1 MGEDECI
8 VICEL
13 EVNVIEPAV
22 AQCNVSVTVFGL
34 QGCDSM

>member
-8 VICEL
+8 VNCEL
-13 EVNVIEPAV
+13 EVNVGPAV
-22 AQCNVSVTVFGL
+22 AQCCVSVTVFGL